1 MVALPCIHEG
11 TGYRDGALVLRRPFG
26 KRLSQ
31 REKISRHR
39 LDCSGAFDRI
49 KFSSSKKALDAAE
62 SPAMIVGWY
71 NQVLTGRLLSADL
84 QGAHNTIIPIMG
96 SLQGGVLSPL
106 VWIIVMNSLLSTF
119 PREGVKA
126 IGYADGYCV

>member
-1 MVALPCIHEG
+1 
-11 TGYRDGALVLRRPFG
+11 
-26 KRLSQ
+26 
-31 REKISRHR
+31 
-39 LDCSGAFDRI
+39 
-49 KFSSSKKALDAAE
+49 
-62 SPAMIVGWY
+62 MIVGWY

-106 VWIIVMNSLLSTF
+106 VWIIVMNFLLSTF